1 MTSSWAEQAL
11 AVLRKDILVEAR
23 SRTSV
28 NAMIFFAATVLLI
41 FSFAL
46 GPNPDRLKAA
56 TGGLLWLAFVFA
68 GLLAFGR
75 TYQLELENNA
85 WEGVLLIARHRS
97 AIYLGKV
104 LGAAVVIY
112 AVEVVIVPLMAILYN
127 LGLGSN
133 VPALI
138 LVTVLG
144 TLGYAAIGALYGA
157 LTLSLRA
164 REILLPLLLLPV
176 VVPLLLAAVEATNAV
191 FTGSGGDIHLWLE
204 VLAAFDIIFLTIG
217 LLTFEYAVGD

>member
-1 MTSSWAEQAL
+1 MRRRMTSTWAEQAW
-11 AVLRKDILVEAR
+11 AVFRKDVLLEAR

-28 NAMIFFAATVLLI
+28 NAMIFFAATMLLI

-46 GPNPDRLKAA
+46 GPNPDRLRVAA
-56 TGGLLWLAFVFA
+56 GGLLWLAFVFA

-75 TYQLELENNA
+75 TYQLEMENSA
-85 WEGVLLIARHRS
+85 WEGLLLISRHRS

-104 LGAAVVIY
+104 LGAAAVIF
-112 AVEVVIVPLMAILYN
+112 AIEVVIVPLMAVLYN

-133 VPALI
+133 LPVLI

-144 TLGYAAIGALYGA
+144 TLGYSAIGALYGA

-164 REILLPLLLLPV
+164 REVLLPLLLLPV
-176 VVPLLLAAVEATNAV
+176 VVPLLLAAIEATNAV
-191 FTGSGGDIHLWLE
+191 LIGPTGNLRLWID
-204 VLAAFDIIFLTIG
+204 VLIAFDI
-217 LLTFEYAVGD
+217 